1 VGAALLSAAA
11 VWIQVRVALR
21 VWAQAKHL
29 GGTPG
34 SGSRRQINL
43 PSAISLSA
51 ISRATKIYRAW
62 PTALHF
68 EQIDACARLTSAHDN
83 AQVGG

>member
-1 VGAALLSAAA
+1 MGAALLSAAA

-21 VWAQAKHL
+21 VWAPVKHL

-34 SGSRRQINL
+34 SGPRRSGTRRQINL

-51 ISRATKIYRAW
+51 ISRATKIYRARA
-62 PTALHF
+62 TALHL
-68 EQIDACARLTSAHDN
+68 EQIEARARLTSAQN
-83 AQVGG
+83 